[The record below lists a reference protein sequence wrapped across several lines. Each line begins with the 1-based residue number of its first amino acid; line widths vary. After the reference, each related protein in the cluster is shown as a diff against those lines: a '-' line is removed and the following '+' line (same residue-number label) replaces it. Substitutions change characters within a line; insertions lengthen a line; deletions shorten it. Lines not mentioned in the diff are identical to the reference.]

1 MSGEDRNPSMDAV
14 VERLLQGLVRQ
25 GMDREKADALVH
37 ALVDIEESVRK
48 IYVELVPELVGTL
61 DESPDAFKEKLWDIR
76 EEFRHIAYHI
86 EDAGL
91 VDL

>member
-1 MSGEDRNPSMDAV
+1 M
-14 VERLLQGLVRQ
+14 
-25 GMDREKADALVH
+25 
-37 ALVDIEESVRK
+37 RK